1 MTAEAKTKTRG
12 LGRGLNALF
21 EDEENFESAHA
32 PVKENSEAAAAA
44 APAVSRGRMM
54 IAIDQLYRNEDQPRQ
69 TFNDDSIEELAE
81 SIAEHGI
88 LQPILVREKPSSKG
102 RYEIV
107 AGERRWRASQKAA
120 LHEVPVHIVE
130 LDDEETLEVA
140 LIENLQREDL
150 NPVDEARGYHRLL
163 TEHNRTQEEISK
175 AISKSR
181 SHVANMVRLL
191 NLPPRVLEYLEKG
204 VLTAGH
210 ARTLITANNAEALAK
225 EMVAKGM
232 NVREAEALVASSPS
246 GGKRKLSRVSKD
258 VDTVALEKDLMNI
271 LGMRVVI
278 DTKNGKSGSLK
289 IEFKSL
295 DQLDD
300 LIHRLSKFPK
310 VILGE

>member
-88 LQPILVREKPSSKG
+88 LQPIL
-102 RYEIV
+102 
-107 AGERRWRASQKAA
+107 
-120 LHEVPVHIVE
+120 
-130 LDDEETLEVA
+130 EVA

-191 NLPPRVLEYLEKG
+191 NLPPLVLEYLEKG